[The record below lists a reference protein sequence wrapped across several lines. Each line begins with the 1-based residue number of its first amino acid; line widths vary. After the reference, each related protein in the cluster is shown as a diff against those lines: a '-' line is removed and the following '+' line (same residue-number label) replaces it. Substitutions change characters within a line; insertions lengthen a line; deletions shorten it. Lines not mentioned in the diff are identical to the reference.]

1 MLGHR
6 GFTLIELLT
15 ALTIFGVIAGAL
27 TGLIISQTRFF
38 SQQDA
43 MREARSTS
51 RAALNMILSD
61 LRMVE
66 ATGGIEAAGPQ
77 SITVRVPYAFGI
89 VCSSGVGGATV
100 ASLLPSTT
108 TATTAGFSGYAW
120 RSAGGAYTYVQVD
133 ASVGD
138 GNSTLCANQTI
149 TTLPGGKVVALAPDA
164 PGAQTGTPVFL
175 FQRIQYSFADSDAL
189 PGQTGLWRMILATEE
204 TEELVAPFQST
215 AAFHFYELDDP
226 TATSTVPA
234 QLSDIHGLE
243 LVLTSASASPP
254 AGRDTPQKFK
264 LTAAVFFKNR
274 MN

>member
-6 GFTLIELLT
+6 GFTIIELLI

-27 TGLIISQTRFF
+27 TRLIISQTRFF

-43 MREARSTS
+43 IREARSTS

-66 ATGGIEAAGPQ
+66 VIGGIEAAGPQ

-89 VCSSGVGGATV
+89 VCSSGAGATV
-100 ASLLPSTT
+100 ASLLPSAT
-108 TATTAGFSGYAW
+108 TATTQFSGYAW
-120 RSAGGAYTYVQVD
+120 SSAGGAYTYVEVG
-133 ASVGD
+133 ASVGP
-138 GNSTLCANQTI
+138 GNSALCTGQSI
-149 TTLPGGKVVALAPDA
+149 TTLPGGQVMALAPDA

-175 FQRIQYSFADSDAL
+175 FQRIQYSFAASGAL
-189 PGQTGLWRMILATEE
+189 PGQTGLWRTILATSE

-215 AAFHFYELDDP
+215 AAFHFYVLNEP
-226 TATSTVPA
+226 TAQSAVPA
-234 QLSDIHGLE
+234 QLSDIRGLE
-243 LVLTSASASPP
+243 LVLNSASASPP
-254 AGRDTPQKFK
+254 AGRDTTQKFK

>member
-1 MLGHR
+1 MLGRR
-6 GFTLIELLT
+6 GFTLIELLI
-15 ALTIFGVIAGAL
+15 ALTLFGIIGGAL

-38 SQQDA
+38 SHQDA

-66 ATGGIEAAGPQ
+66 AIGGMEAAGPQ

-89 VCSSGVGGATV
+89 VCSSGAGGATV
-100 ASLLPSTT
+100 ASLLPSAT
-108 TATTAGFSGYAW
+108 TATVQFSGYAW
-120 RSAGGAYTYVQVD
+120 RSAGGAYTYVEVG
-133 ASVGD
+133 ASVGP
-138 GNSTLCANQTI
+138 GNSALCTGQSI
-149 TTLPGGKVVALAPDA
+149 TTLPGGQVVALAPDA

-189 PGQTGLWRMILATEE
+189 PGQTGLWRTILATSE

-215 AAFHFYELDDP
+215 ATFHFYVLNNP
-226 TATSTVPA
+226 TAQSAVPDE
-234 QLSDIHGLE
+234 LSDIRGLE
-243 LVLTSASASPP
+243 LVLNSASASPP
-254 AGRDTPQKFK
+254 TGRSTAQTFD